1 MSFIEACA
9 CGTTPKSSHNPLG
22 ICAACRARALR
33 GARATPRRRI
43 DWRYVITKYLPWLL
57 SALTLWSMVLVG
69 RLDAGGW
76 ALGLGVQA
84 LWLLWIVVSRSWG
97 FLPMNVA
104 LWVVYAQNLWLW
116 TPGK

>member
-43 DWRYVITKYLPWLL
+43 DWRAATAKYLPWLL
-57 SALTLWSMVLVG
+57 SAITLYSMVLIG
-69 RLDAGGW
+69 RLDPAGW
-76 ALGLGVQA
+76 VLGLIGQGLWFVWAGVT
-84 LWLLWIVVSRSWG
+84 RTWG
-97 FLPMNVA
+97 FLPLTVA
-104 LWVVYAQNLWLW
+104 LTVVYAQNLWLW
-116 TPGK
+116 TP